1 MIIDLLVIAT
11 PFAIIMSF
19 LYIFELSKFINILKG
34 DCEDLWIELGRP
46 VLGRATREIVIPLL
60 LGRFR
65 YLDSMSLD
73 QRGRALRLRIYL
85 VVLLTFYILWIVA
98 VAFRRQLGWGM

>member
-1 MIIDLLVIAT
+1 MIDLLIIAA

-19 LYIFELSKFINILKG
+19 LYLFELSKFIDILKG

-46 VLGRATREIVIPLL
+46 ALGRATRKIVIPLL

-65 YLDSMSLD
+65 CLDSMPLD

-85 VVLLTFYILWIVA
+85 VVLLTFYILWIIA
-98 VAFRRQLGWGM
+98 VAFRRQLGWGI